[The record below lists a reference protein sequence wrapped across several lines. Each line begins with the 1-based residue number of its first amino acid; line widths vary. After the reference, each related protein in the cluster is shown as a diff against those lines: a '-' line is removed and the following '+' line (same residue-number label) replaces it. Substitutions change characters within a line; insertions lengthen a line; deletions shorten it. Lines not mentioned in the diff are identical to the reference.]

1 MAHAESLRV
10 IGQLLEAAE
19 VPAFEL
25 EEDGLNYVVKCNS
38 LTHLDELVLNHALIR
53 NDFPDQP
60 TRQSTVSP
68 ISTVPSVRLSR
79 ADIFRLDDKA
89 QLQRRRTSSQ
99 PKVSGTLSQQL
110 RTLGNHLDRMNAR
123 AFQICWG
130 SDSVAVYFRRLDGQR
145 DSITFTRDKL
155 ERMSTSSR
163 FRRSSLDFPSP
174 PRLRNR

>member
-25 EEDGLNYVVKCNS
+25 EEDGLNYVVKCDS
-38 LTHLDELVLNHALIR
+38 VTHLDELAIRHALIR
-53 NDFPDQP
+53 NDFPDQA
-60 TRQSTVSP
+60 TRQ
-68 ISTVPSVRLSR
+68 STVPSVRLSR

-99 PKVSGTLSQQL
+99 PKVSVRLSQQL
-110 RTLGNHLDRMNAR
+110 RTLGIHLDRMNAR
-123 AFQICWG
+123 AFLICWG
-130 SDSVAVYFRRLDGQR
+130 SDSIAVYFRRIDGQS

-155 ERMSTSSR
+155 ERMSTTSS
-163 FRRSSLDFPSP
+163 FRRSSLEFPCP